1 MSLNCRGAFAECQP
15 ERSGPSGPL
24 AQCVWRM
31 NMWRHYA
38 VTGALTV
45 TGAILLLVSS
55 CSTLDRSVVEPPR
68 IEGAHFVG
76 NKTCADCHTNIAR
89 IYPASPHARFY
100 KDDLKWAATAGCE
113 SCHGPGSKHVQA
125 GGGRGKFIVNP
136 GKDPATCFQC
146 HLEVHAEFNLPQHH
160 PAPENRMNCAQCHDP
175 HGSDIMKP
183 RGGLAMARLN
193 ENCAQCHREQA
204 RPFVFEHE
212 ALREGCTVCHT
223 PHGSI
228 NSKLLVQ
235 RDANLCLKCHAQT
248 QSVAGHM
255 FIGKQDHSSFL
266 SAGACWSA
274 GCHPAIHGSNTSR
287 RMHY

>member
-1 MSLNCRGAFAECQP
+1 MKA
-15 ERSGPSGPL
+15 
-24 AQCVWRM
+24 W
-31 NMWRHYA
+31 YA
-38 VTGALTV
+38 VTAALALAGASALF
-45 TGAILLLVSS
+45 VSS

-89 IYPASPHARFY
+89 MFPASPHARFY
-100 KDDLKWAATAGCE
+100 KDDLKWAAMAGCE
-113 SCHGPGSKHVQA
+113 
-125 GGGRGKFIVNP
+125 
-136 GKDPATCFQC
+136 
-146 HLEVHAEFNLPQHH
+146 
-160 PAPENRMNCAQCHDP
+160 QCHDP

-212 ALREGCTVCHT
+212 ALREGCTVCHA

-248 QSVAGHM
+248 QSVAGRM
-255 FIGKQDHSSFL
+255 FIGKQDHSSFVSL
-266 SAGACWSA
+266 GACWSA